1 MLKHLRLHVASRQKD
16 LRIIHGIRSRI
27 TEAIEEQPEDEAD
40 DPMDAMG
47 PCGREDLQP
56 SARKKTKKAFIPQV
70 VTVQMHEWPP
80 EADVGCS
87 ETMREVRLFL
97 EGNQKLWI
105 HWADVEWLLRSLWV
119 NWQLKGVP
127 NVPGEDKG
135 PGADKTIAPSQCG
148 SE

>member
-1 MLKHLRLHVASRQKD
+1 ME
-16 LRIIHGIRSRI
+16 LRIRSGL
-27 TEAIEEQPEDEAD
+27 EAIEEEPEDEAD

-70 VTVQMHEWPP
+70 DTVLMYEWPP

-105 HWADVEWLLRSLWV
+105 HWTDIEWLVRSLWI
-119 NWQLKGVP
+119 NFQLKDVP
-127 NVPGEDKG
+127 NVSGEDQG
-135 PGADKTIAPSQCG
+135 PGADLTLEPQATDGFLNLQERWS
-148 SE
+148 SEQP